1 MKNEELKM
9 KNEKCFTILNSS
21 FFIDDA
27 TATTK

>member
-9 KNEKCFTILNSS
+9 KNVLPFLTLHST